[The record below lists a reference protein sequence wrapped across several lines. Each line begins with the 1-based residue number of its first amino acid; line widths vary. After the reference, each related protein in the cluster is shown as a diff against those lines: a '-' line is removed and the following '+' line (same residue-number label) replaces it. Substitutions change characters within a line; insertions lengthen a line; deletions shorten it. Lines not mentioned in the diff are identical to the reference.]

1 MNMKRHGVA
10 LGIMAAGALLLTACG
25 SDNNS
30 GATGGTSNTTSTSA
44 APKVD
49 CSGKKTLKAS
59 GSTAQKNAMDLFV
72 AAYNTA
78 CDGADVNY
86 TANGSGA
93 GVTDFTGKVTDF
105 AGSDSALNPT
115 KGEPDKAA
123 AACGS
128 PAWDLPVVFGPITI
142 VYNLK
147 GVSDLALDASTAA
160 KIFDGEIKTWN
171 DPAIKALNPSATLPS
186 TAINVVYRSDQSGTT
201 DNFQQYLTSAGGW
214 TKGAGKTFNGGV
226 GSGAS
231 GNPAVATSLGQT
243 DGGIAYVE
251 WSFAQSSKLNIASI
265 VTSKGGTPVKVS
277 ADSVGKAISSAAFKN
292 PSGNDLSLD
301 LSSIHKTTATGAY
314 PLLLATYEIVCSKY
328 ADAATGKA
336 VKAFLTTAINQGQAQ
351 LATNGYAPLPDS
363 IKAKLT
369 TAIDAIS

>member
-1 MNMKRHGVA
+1 MKRHGVA

-25 SDNNS
+25 SDNNTNT
-30 GATGGTSNTTSTSA
+30 ATGGSSNTSSTSA

-72 AAYNTA
+72 KAYNDA
-78 CDGADVNY
+78 CDGNDVNY

-93 GVTDFTGKVTDF
+93 GVSDFTGKQTDF
-105 AGSDSALNPT
+105 AGSDSALDPK

-123 AACGS
+123 ASCGS
-128 PAWDLPVVFGPITI
+128 PAWDLPVVFGPITL
-142 VYNLK
+142 VYNVK
-147 GVSDLALDASTAA
+147 GVSDLNLDAATAS

-171 DPAIKALNPSATLPS
+171 DDAIKKLNPSATLPS
-186 TAINVVYRSDQSGTT
+186 TAISVVYRSDQSGTT

-251 WSFAQSSKLNIASI
+251 WSFAQANKLNIASI
-265 VTSKGGTPVKVS
+265 VTTAGGTPVKVS

-301 LSSIHKTTATGAY
+301 LSSIHKSTAAGAY

-328 ADAATGKA
+328 ADPATGKA
-336 VKAFLTTAINQGQAQ
+336 VKAFLSTAINAGQAD

-363 IKAKLT
+363 LKAKLT

>member
-1 MNMKRHGVA
+1 MKRHGVA